1 MQTVGFNS
9 SSILRNLCAILL
21 FAAQFVLL
29 SCGYMNISVSSTA
42 EVDITPPTLTSLSN
56 ETIPIKSKT
65 WNWSCNDNSGSC
77 TYRHVIDTNPT
88 YTFTNEAFD
97 STTSASQVSGDGTYY
112 LHLQAKDGAENISE
126 STDVSAILDNTA
138 PAAMVINTP
147 PDPSSTLTL
156 AINVEGADVQS
167 YMYKI
172 GPALTTVCSLVGE
185 YSAEIAAAKPITDT
199 LAFFYDQSLAVC
211 IIGKD
216 TAGNWQPASSTPAY
230 IWRKDT
236 ISPFVEFLG
245 VPSATSSIVS
255 LDIDIKGLNVVA
267 YKYKIGASGSIDC
280 SQNTGYSNEFDVSI
294 NLTDNIGAL
303 ADGPIKLC
311 AIGRD
316 ELGNWQSNDQASILV
331 WTKSTSSPTGLAY
344 TKPNPT
350 YIVNSAI
357 VPNIP
362 INNNAGPFTYSV
374 SPALGSGLTL
384 NAHTGVITGVP
395 STITG
400 GTVTYT
406 IMATSAAGTTTAIVN
421 MSVVSLGL
429 TIDSPQEGEVV
440 SSYKILRGACLIG
453 EDLTILTS
461 AGQSTVK
468 SCVNGSYS
476 MAITSSND
484 FGPKWVKVSQ
494 TNTSLIRHVY
504 NENIGINNNY
514 GWAAKSSGANI
525 LTRDNTTGKIYVG
538 GEFTVQH
545 WNSNKKSPY
554 FFRLNPDGS
563 LDDSFA
569 PTGTGFNNEVNSI
582 IIDSNRKILV
592 GGKFTSY
599 NGIQAKYLTR
609 LNLDGSLDESFV
621 QSGTGLNGS
630 VSSLALDSSG
640 KILVVGQFYYY
651 DSIAV
656 NFIARLNSDGSI
668 DSSFAQSSSGIAGA
682 YPNVIVRQPNGK
694 ILVGGQFDTYNG
706 TLANCLVRLNSD
718 GSIDSGFQTGTG
730 FYRDG
735 FTRHVDAIAVTS
747 DGKVLVGGEFTSYN
761 STLAK
766 SIIRLNSDGSI
777 DSTFQSGNG
786 FGANTN
792 VLSINIDNSGS
803 IFVGGMFAS
812 YNDVTTGRFV
822 KLSSNGLLD
831 RSFLA
836 MTSILNPT
844 VKTASLDSNGKTLVG
859 GKFSVFNNS
868 ERNSIALLNFDG
880 SVDNSFAPTFK
891 TLNGKVN
898 AFTLNSNGKI
908 IFGGDFTSYKEQ
920 AINHL
925 GVLNVDGSLDSSFT
939 TTGSGFNSSIY
950 AVNVDSIGKYIVAG
964 NFTSFNG
971 GLANRIARLNLDGS
985 IDMSLTTGSGFSGTV
1000 YSLSLDSNG
1009 KYVTAGNFT
1018 FYNGITTNYIA
1029 RINTDGTLD
1038 TSFLTGTGFSSY
1050 IYSIAIDSS
1059 GKIIAGGNFNTFNG
1073 SSTKKIARINTDGS
1087 LDASFIVGTG
1097 FSSYVNSVAIDSSG
1111 RIIVG
1116 GNFTSYNGI
1125 TTNRIARINPDGTLD
1140 TSFPMGTGFNG
1151 RVDALTL
1158 DSNNRIIAKGSF
1170 TSYNGTTVVG
1180 IARINSDGTLD
1191 SDFVTTVGFLGDA
1204 GGWATIKI
1212 FGDKI
1217 FIGGTFLSYNSI
1229 LTPYLVVLESD
1240 GSLANM
1246 GAVKINPSLAKL
1258 EITNGT
1264 IINATGGSA
1273 PYTYSILSG
1282 AGSIN
1287 SSSGSFTAPA
1297 VEGTTVIQVTDNLG
1311 QSSKGYVYTYTPNLA
1326 IRPSLINLSLGATW
1340 NFSATGGLAPYT
1352 YDIIAGGN
1360 STISSSGLFTA
1371 PSGSESIGDTIKV
1384 RVSDSSGLSAIG
1396 TVTIVSDLS
1405 VSPAIQTLG
1414 GGASLTLLAT
1424 GGVSPYTFSIVSGVG
1439 SVNSV
1444 SGVYTASTNS
1454 GMAVVR
1460 VTDSS
1465 GSNKDVYLTVNGS
1478 DSTLAITPT
1487 SLTLA
1492 ANNTFTFSA
1501 SGGSAPYQ
1509 YSLISGGGTITA
1521 AGKYTA
1527 PATADSTVIKVT
1539 DALANFQTVNI
1550 QINSSLSLTSNLTQ
1564 IGTNSSYTF
1573 TATGGVGPFTYSVL
1587 STSGGTIG
1595 ALSGVYTAPILTG
1608 KTSIQVVDQLN
1619 NRATYSFDIVES
1631 PKLNVSSITL
1641 ERTKEFQFSARGGN
1655 PPYTFSTNNGN
1666 IDSISGLYKAPTST
1680 GSAIVTITDTSGQ
1693 TATASITITL
1703 IHLASLGYPLNSYK
1717 AIAGSPLLSLIVPTY
1732 LGDASVFSISPSLPS
1747 GLSFNT
1753 TTGVISGSPSAISS
1767 NTVYTV
1773 TATNVINSV
1782 NTSFALEI
1790 YASNSFTVDSP
1801 GAAETISSYKILRGS
1816 CIVGQPLTITTSI
1829 DLIAGAA
1836 TDPCSGG
1843 SYAVTLSSSND
1854 FGPRW
1859 VTVAQLNSSITHTVY
1874 NANTGINNNY
1884 GWAGINNEAYVVAR
1898 DPATGKVYMAG
1909 LFITYPKNTN
1919 KKIPYLIRL
1928 NTDGT
1933 LDTSFSQTGTGFDDK
1948 IYSLAVDL
1956 NGKVVVGGWFNY
1968 YDDKPACRIARLN
1981 SDGSYDSSFV
1991 TNSIGF
1997 DNTPLVIVIDSNAK
2011 ILVGG
2016 WFTAYNGVTRN
2027 YIARLNNDGSL
2038 DTTFNQVGTG
2048 LNGVVR
2054 AINIDSSGRLFVG
2067 GEFTSYNGISR
2078 NYISVLD
2085 STGAL
2090 DTTFVT
2096 SGSGLNNFVRS
2107 IAFDSNGKIYVGGDF
2122 TSYDGILRGRIAGL
2136 VTNGSLDTSFV
2147 TPGSGFNNTVYSIAF
2162 DQTGKLLAGGSF
2174 TSFNGVSV
2182 NYMAALLT
2190 NGSLDPSFVATG
2202 VGLNARIKSMLV
2214 DTNNKIVIGGF
2225 FTSYDESSTDYVA
2238 RILSTGSLDTSFA
2251 PSSRGSS
2258 HEIRTINIDNAG
2270 RIVVGGRLKAANGI
2284 TKKYIVRYNA
2294 NGVLDSSFSPTGT
2307 GLNGVLRSIAF
2318 DTNNKIIVGGE
2329 FTSYNGTTRNRLARL
2344 NTDGSLDTGFVTT
2357 GTGISDIV
2365 YATTHDSNGKVL
2377 VGGLFTNYSGTSRKR
2392 IARLNADGTLDA
2404 GFTQTG
2410 TGLSGS
2416 VRAIVIDSVG
2426 KIIVGGGF
2434 TSYNGAARNGIAR
2447 LNTDGSLDT
2456 TFVTSGSGFSGT
2468 VYAVALESTGKLI
2481 VAGAFTNYN
2490 GVTANRIARLNID
2503 GSLDTSFAPTGT
2515 GLSDIA
2521 YSIAIDSYNRIIV
2534 GGIFLTYNTS
2544 TVNRIVRLN
2553 SDGSMDTSFSTGIG
2567 FNDGVYG
2574 YSAIKVYANKIYI
2587 GGDFNTYN
2595 NFYTPF
2601 LSVLDFD
2608 GSLSQTGMVL
2618 NSPYQNILTGGS
2630 YEFTT
2635 TNNTGVPTYSITSG
2649 GGSIDPSTG
2658 VFTAP
2663 TNSGISLIQVADS
2676 LGETATAAIRVT
2688 SALAITPASATRH
2701 VGEGISFTA
2710 SGGVS
2715 PYHYQIISGGGYMD
2729 NSGYFIAPSYPCT
2742 SLIRATDLFGNNIDA
2757 SVTIAP

>member
-1 MQTVGFNS
+1 
-9 SSILRNLCAILL
+9 
-21 FAAQFVLL
+21 
-29 SCGYMNISVSSTA
+29 MNISVSSTV
-42 EVDITPPTLTSLSN
+42 EKDTTPPTLTSLSSD
-56 ETIPIKSKT
+56 TIPIKSKT
-65 WNWSCNDNSGSC
+65 WNWDCKDNSGAC
-77 TYRHVIDTNPT
+77 TYRFVIDTNPT
-88 YTFTNEAFD
+88 YTFTNEVFD
-97 STTSASQVSGDGTYY
+97 STTTASQTTGDGTYY
-112 LHLQAKDGAENISE
+112 LHLQAKDSAGNISE
-126 STDVSAILDNTA
+126 PTDVSAILDNTA
-138 PAAMVINTP
+138 PAAMLVNPP
-147 PDPSSTLTL
+147 PDPSSTLNL
-156 AINVEGADVQS
+156 EININGADVQS

-172 GPALTTVCSLVGE
+172 GPAPTTVCSLVGD
-185 YSAEIAAAKPITDT
+185 YSAEISAAKPITDT

-216 TAGNWQPASSTPAY
+216 TAGNWQPASSAPAY

-236 ISPFVEFLG
+236 ISPFVEFQNA
-245 VPSATSSIVS
+245 PRATSSIVS

-267 YKYKIGASGSIDC
+267 YKYKFGLSGSIDC
-280 SQNTGYSNEFDVSI
+280 SQNTGYSSELDASTNI
-294 NLTDNIGAL
+294 TDNMGAL

-316 ELGNWQSNDQASILV
+316 ELGNWQSFDLASVLV
-331 WTKSTSSPTGLAY
+331 WTKSTSPPTGLAY

-350 YIVNSAI
+350 YVVNSAI
-357 VPNIP
+357 APNVP

-374 SPALGSGLTL
+374 TPALVSGLTL
-384 NAHTGVITGVP
+384 NARTGVISGVP
-395 STITG
+395 SATTG

-406 IMATSAAGTTTAIVN
+406 IMATSAAGATTA
-421 MSVVSLGL
+421 SLNINILGQGL
-429 TIDSPQEGEVV
+429 TIDSPQEGDVV
-440 SSYKILRGACLIG
+440 SSYKILRGACLVG

-468 SCVNGSYS
+468 PCVNGSYS

-569 PTGTGFNNEVNSI
+569 PTGTGFSNEVNSI

-599 NGIQAKYLTR
+599 NGIQVNYLTR

-630 VSSLALDSSG
+630 VSSLTLDSNG
-640 KILVVGQFYYY
+640 KILVVGQFTYY
-651 DSIAV
+651 DSLLV
-656 NFIARLNSDGSI
+656 NYIARLNSDGSI
-668 DSSFAQSSSGIAGA
+668 DSSFAQSSSGIGGA
-682 YPNVIVRQPNGK
+682 YPNVIVGQPNGK
-694 ILVGGQFDTYNG
+694 ILVGGQFGTYNG

-735 FTRHVDAIAVTS
+735 FTRHVDAIAVAS

-761 STLAK
+761 GTLAN

-831 RSFLA
+831 QSFLA

-844 VKTASLDSNGKTLVG
+844 VKTASLDTNGKILVG

-939 TTGSGFNSSIY
+939 TTGSGFNNSIY

-1009 KYVTAGNFT
+1009 KYITAGNFT
-1018 FYNGITTNYIA
+1018 SYNGITTNYIA

-1050 IYSIAIDSS
+1050 IYSIAIDSN

-1097 FSSYVNSVAIDSSG
+1097 FSSYVNSIAIDSSG

-1151 RVDALTL
+1151 RVDALTF

-1191 SDFVTTVGFLGDA
+1191 SDFVTAVGFLGDA

-1258 EITNGT
+1258 EISNGT
-1264 IINATGGSA
+1264 IFSVTGGSA
-1273 PYTYSILSG
+1273 PYTYSIVSG

-1287 SSSGSFTAPA
+1287 SSSGSFTAPTI
-1297 VEGTTVIQVTDNLG
+1297 EGTTVIQVTDNLG
-1311 QSSKGYVYTYTPNLA
+1311 QSSKGYIYTYAPNLV
-1326 IRPSLINLSLGATW
+1326 IKPSLINLSLGATY
-1340 NFSATGGLAPYT
+1340 NFSAKGGLAPYNF
-1352 YDIIAGGN
+1352 DIITGAN
-1360 STISSSGLFTA
+1360 STISANGFFTA

-1384 RVSDSSGLSAIG
+1384 RVSDSSGLSAIS
-1396 TVTIVSDLS
+1396 TVTLASDLS
-1405 VSPAIQTLG
+1405 ISPAVQTLG
-1414 GGASLTLLAT
+1414 GGASLTLFAT

-1439 SVNSV
+1439 SINSV
-1444 SGVYTASTNS
+1444 SGVYTASSTT

-1465 GSNKDVYLTVNGS
+1465 GSYRDSYLTVNGA
-1478 DSTLAITPT
+1478 DSSLAITPT

-1492 ANNTFTFSA
+1492 ANNTFAFSA
-1501 SGGSAPYQ
+1501 SGGSAPYL

-1521 AGKYTA
+1521 TGQYTA
-1527 PATADSTVIKVT
+1527 PTTSGSAVIKVT
-1539 DALANFQTVNI
+1539 DALANFKTANV
-1550 QINSSLSLTSNLTQ
+1550 QINSSLTLTSNITQ

-1573 TATGGVGPFTYSVL
+1573 TATGGVGSLTYSVL
-1587 STSGGTIG
+1587 SISGGTIG
-1595 ALSGVYTAPILTG
+1595 TLSGLYTAPSATG
-1608 KTSIQVVDQLN
+1608 KTTVQVVDQLN
-1619 NRATYSFDIVES
+1619 NRASYSFDIVES

-1641 ERTKEFQFSARGGN
+1641 ERTKEFQFSARGGR
-1655 PPYTFSTNNGN
+1655 PPYTFSTNNGS
-1666 IDSISGLYKAPTST
+1666 IDSVSGLYKAPTST
-1680 GSAIVTITDTSGQ
+1680 GSAVVTITDASGQ
-1693 TATASITITL
+1693 SSTANVAITL

-1717 AIAGSPLLSLIVPTY
+1717 AIAGSSLLSPIVPSY
-1732 LGDASVFSISPSLPS
+1732 VGDASVFSISPSLPS

-1753 TTGVISGSPSAISS
+1753 TTGVISGLPSAVSS

-1773 TATNVINSV
+1773 TATNVLNSV
-1782 NTSFALEI
+1782 NTSFTLEI

-1801 GAAETISSYKILRGS
+1801 GAAETISSYKILRGF
-1816 CIVGQPLTITTSI
+1816 CLVGQSLTITTSI
-1829 DLIAGAA
+1829 DLIASAA

-1859 VTVAQLNSSITHTVY
+1859 VTVSQLNSSITRTVY
-1874 NANTGINNNY
+1874 NANTGINHNY
-1884 GWAGINNEAYVVAR
+1884 GWTGFNNEAYVVAT
-1898 DPATGKVYMAG
+1898 DPATGKVYVAG
-1909 LFITYPKNTN
+1909 LFIAYPKNTN
-1919 KKIPYLIRL
+1919 KKMPYLIRL

-1933 LDTSFSQTGTGFDDK
+1933 LDTSFAQTGAGLNDR
-1948 IYSLAVDL
+1948 IYSLAVDA
-1956 NGKVVVGGWFNY
+1956 NGKVIVGGWFSY
-1968 YDDKPACRIARLN
+1968 YNDKPASRIARLN

-1991 TNSIGF
+1991 TNSVGF

-2038 DTTFNQVGTG
+2038 DTSFNQVGTG
-2048 LNGVVR
+2048 LNAPVR
-2054 AINIDSSGRLFVG
+2054 AITLDSIGRLIVG
-2067 GEFTSYNGISR
+2067 GEFTSYNGNSR
-2078 NYISVLD
+2078 NYIAMLD

-2090 DTTFVT
+2090 DSSFVT
-2096 SGSGLNNFVRS
+2096 TGSGLNNFVRA
-2107 IAFDSNGKIYVGGDF
+2107 IALDSNGKIFVGGDF
-2122 TSYDGILRGRIAGL
+2122 TSYDGTSRGRIASL
-2136 VTNGSLDTSFV
+2136 ITNGSLDSGFV
-2147 TPGSGFNNTVYSIAF
+2147 PPGSGFNNTVYSIVF
-2162 DQTGKLLAGGSF
+2162 DQTGRLVTGGAF
-2174 TSFNGVSV
+2174 TSYNGTSK

-2190 NGSLDPSFVATG
+2190 NGSLDSSFVSTG
-2202 VGLNARIKSMLV
+2202 AGLNGRIKSMSV
-2214 DTNNKIVIGGF
+2214 DANNKIVIGGL
-2225 FTSYDESSTDYVA
+2225 FTSYDESSTDHVA
-2238 RILSTGSLDTSFA
+2238 RILSTGSLDPSFS
-2251 PSSRGSS
+2251 PSTKGSS
-2258 HEIRTINIDNAG
+2258 HEIRTVNIDNAG
-2270 RIVVGGRLKAANGI
+2270 RIMVGGRLTAVNGI
-2284 TKKYIVRYNA
+2284 TKKYIARYNS
-2294 NGVLDSSFSPTGT
+2294 NGVLDSTFSPTGT
-2307 GLNGVLRSIAF
+2307 GLNGMLRSITF
-2318 DTNNKIIVGGE
+2318 DTNNKILVGGE
-2329 FTSYNGTTRNRLARL
+2329 FTSYNGTTRNRIARL
-2344 NTDGSLDTGFVTT
+2344 NTDGSLDTSFVTT

-2365 YATTHDSNGKVL
+2365 YATAHDSNGKIL
-2377 VGGLFTNYSGTSRKR
+2377 VGGLFTNYSGTSRR
-2392 IARLNADGTLDA
+2392 RMARLNADGSLDA

-2416 VRAIVIDSVG
+2416 VRSMAIDSVG

-2434 TSYNGAARNGIAR
+2434 TFYNGAARNGVAR

-2456 TFVTSGSGFSGT
+2456 TFVTTGSGFSST
-2468 VYAVALESTGKLI
+2468 VYAVALEPSGKVI

-2490 GVTANRIARLNID
+2490 GVTANRIARLNVD

-2515 GLSDIA
+2515 GLSDTA
-2521 YSIAIDSYNRIIV
+2521 YSIAIDSNNRIIV
-2534 GGIFLTYNTS
+2534 GGLFLTYDST
-2544 TVNRIVRLN
+2544 TVNRIARLN
-2553 SDGSMDTSFSTGIG
+2553 SDGSLDASFVSGTG

-2574 YSAIKVYANKIYI
+2574 YSAVKIFANKIYI

-2595 NFYTPF
+2595 NFYSPY
-2601 LSVLDFD
+2601 LAVLDFD
-2608 GSLSQTGMVL
+2608 GSLSQTGMML
-2618 NSPYQNILTGGS
+2618 NSSYQNILTGGS
-2630 YEFTT
+2630 YTFTAA
-2635 TNNTGVPTYSITSG
+2635 NNTGAPTYSIVSG
-2649 GGSIDPSTG
+2649 GGSIDSSTG

-2663 TNSGISLIQVADS
+2663 NIDGTSLIQVTDS
-2676 LGETATAAIRVT
+2676 LGETATASIQVFSALGISPT
-2688 SALAITPASATRH
+2688 SANRH
-2701 VGEGISFTA
+2701 VGEGISFSV
-2710 SGGVS
+2710 SGGVA
-2715 PYHYQIISGGGYMD
+2715 PYYYQVISGGGYID
-2729 NSGYFIAPSYPCT
+2729 NSGYYIAPTYPCS
-2742 SLIRATDLFGNNIDA
+2742 SLVRATDLFGNHIDA
-2757 SVTIAP
+2757 SVTVTP